1 MPDRDLL
8 DLRCDRTHA
17 PGRGRFC
24 ASASRSVTLARV
36 ELTTEAPPGL
46 DLDAVARWLDPLVGG
61 LQGPLRAAVIAGGRS
76 NLTYVIA
83 DDAREWV
90 LRRPPL
96 AHVLPTA
103 HDMAREY
110 RVIRALGP
118 TDIPVPQTIGLCTDA
133 EVLGVNFYVMERVHG
148 HTIRDRLPD
157 EYPDT
162 PQTRETLSRVLMET
176 LGRLHSVEPA
186 AVGLETFGKPAG
198 YLSRQLNRWW
208 MQWEASKTRELP
220 EMEELRRRLEAG
232 LPEQG
237 PPGIVHGDYRLDNV
251 MFAPSDP
258 TRISAILDWEMCTQG
273 DPLADL
279 GLLMVYW
286 SDRSDPPELIAGMA
300 LSPVT
305 QQEGFM
311 SREQL
316 VAEYART
323 SSRDLSKL
331 AWYTCL
337 GYYKLSI
344 VAEGI
349 HARYLMGQTV
359 GEGFEVMGPR
369 VPLLV
374 NMALQI
380 GARSGLP
387 GLSG

>member
-1 MPDRDLL
+1 M
-8 DLRCDRTHA
+8 
-17 PGRGRFC
+17 
-24 ASASRSVTLARV
+24 
-36 ELTTEAPPGL
+36 ELTTQAPPGL
-46 DLDAVARWLDPLVGG
+46 DLDTVSRWLDPLVGG
-61 LQGPLRAAVIAGGRS
+61 LDGPLRAALIAGGRS

-83 DDAREWV
+83 DAQREWV

-110 RVIRALGP
+110 RVISALGP
-118 TDIPVPQTIGLCTDA
+118 TDIPVPQTIGLCTDPD
-133 EVLGVNFYVMERVHG
+133 VLGVSFYVMERVHG
-148 HTIRDRLPD
+148 HVIRDELPS
-157 EYPDT
+157 EYADSLE
-162 PQTRETLSRVLMET
+162 TRATLSRVLMQT
-176 LGRLHSVEPA
+176 LGRLHDVDPA
-186 AVGLETFGKPAG
+186 SVGLDTFGKPAG
-198 YLSRQLNRWW
+198 YLSRQLARWW
-208 MQWEASKTRELP
+208 MQWEASATRELP

-237 PPGIVHGDYRLDNV
+237 APGIVHGDYRLDNV
-251 MFAPSDP
+251 MFAPTDPSD
-258 TRISAILDWEMCTQG
+258 ILAILDWEMCTLG

-286 SDRSDPPELIAGMA
+286 SDPSDPPALVDGMA
-300 LSPVT
+300 LTPVT
-305 QQEGFM
+305 RQPGFL
-311 SREQL
+311 SRDEL
-316 VAEYART
+316 VAEYAGT
-323 SSRDLSKL
+323 SSRDLSNL

-349 HARYLMGQTV
+349 HARFLMGQTV

-374 NMALQI
+374 NMALQL
-380 GARSGLP
+380 GERSGLR